1 MEGRATGQ
9 VLHGSATT
17 TEAIRRTIQH
27 SQESLRAL
35 ALRYGV
41 NQKTVAKWKNRTS
54 VADVPTG
61 PKEPKSTVLTADEEA
76 VIVAFRRHTLL
87 ALDDCL
93 YALQPSI
100 PHLSRSSLHRC
111 LQRYGISRLPD
122 VDGDM
127 PAKKKFKA
135 YPIGFF
141 HIDIAEVQ
149 TAEGRLYLFVAIDRT
164 SKFAFVEL
172 HRKAL
177 RKTAADFLRHLVEA
191 VPYKINIVLT
201 DNGTHFTTP
210 GAGGSAAA
218 LIVEALAKGEPV
230 WAHAFEYACATL
242 GIEHRTTKPKHPW
255 TNGQVERMNRTIKD
269 ATVKRFHYDDHDQLK
284 RHLADFISA
293 YNFGR
298 RLKTLKGLTPY
309 EFICKCWT
317 SEPERF
323 ILNPIHQMPGLNI

>member
-1 MEGRATGQ
+1 M
-9 VLHGSATT
+9 
-17 TEAIRRTIQH
+17 
-27 SQESLRAL
+27 
-35 ALRYGV
+35 RYGV

-54 VADVPTG
+54 VAVVPTG

-87 ALDDCL
+87 ALEDCL

-100 PHLSRSSLHRC
+100 PHLSRPSLHRC
-111 LQRYGISRLPD
+111 LQRYGISRLPNVD
-122 VDGDM
+122 VDM

-141 HIDIAEVQ
+141 HIDIVEVQ
-149 TAEGRLYLFVAIDRT
+149 TAEGRPYLFVAIDRR

-191 VPYKINIVLT
+191 MPYKINIVLT
-201 DNGTHFTTP
+201 DNGTHFATP

-218 LIVEALAKGEPV
+218 LIVEALEKGEPV

-242 GIEHRTTKPKHPW
+242 GIEHRTT
-255 TNGQVERMNRTIKD
+255 NR
-269 ATVKRFHYDDHDQLK
+269 
-284 RHLADFISA
+284 S
-293 YNFGR
+293 
-298 RLKTLKGLTPY
+298 
-309 EFICKCWT
+309 
-317 SEPERF
+317 
-323 ILNPIHQMPGLNI
+323 ILGPTARSNA